1 MLLTVVLII
10 ATILIIT
17 FWKRFSTVWQAILG
31 PVICIVDIIA
41 VFILLCFNIFFYSA
55 NKTSF
60 QERYAAIE
68 KAIEE
73 DRYDGYCA
81 DIAGRYNAQ
90 IKYAKKYRDN
100 LWIGWFMD
108 RAAAEQELIV
118 LKEK

>member
-1 MLLTVVLII
+1 MLVGE
-10 ATILIIT
+10 
-17 FWKRFSTVWQAILG
+17 AILG

-41 VFILLCFNIFFYSA
+41 AFMLLSFNITFYSA
-55 NKTSF
+55 NKISF
-60 QERYAAIE
+60 QERYTAIE

-81 DIAGRYNAQ
+81 DMAYRYNAQ
-90 IKYAKKYRDN
+90 VKFAKEYRDN

-118 LKEK
+118 LKEE